1 MKQRFFKY
9 ALKPLL
15 LGFISFWHCVLI
27 SQAVNAQSSSVVTFT
42 PEKGLHITTADR
54 SMDFR
59 IGIRLQQML
68 YLTSPVNY
76 SDPIDGD
83 LIVRRARFQT
93 SGYVLNKKL
102 GYFIQ
107 FDMDKGNLR
116 LSNAEYR
123 WKPDRTLLIS
133 FGQLRPPA
141 GRQFQVIS
149 KNFQMVDRST
159 ISRFFAIG
167 YDQGVAVRK
176 TFFVSESFAFKVAG
190 GLTHGEGI
198 NETRSAGGLAYTARI
213 EVLPFGIFKN
223 SGDYSESDLT
233 HEEKPKLSI
242 GAAVYHNHDAYDRL
256 GGTMWSGKESNIQN
270 YYMDGVFK
278 YKGYSLIAEYISRHI
293 SGHGRLVMPTDQI
306 FYSILTEGH
315 GFSVQ
320 GGKVINEIIEPT
332 FRVSILNPL
341 DDVSTANNSFLQKD
355 KATIGL
361 NYFFNK
367 HAIKIQ
373 SELSIVSEDYAT
385 SGYETY
391 LEFLAQFSL
400 SF

>member
-1 MKQRFFKY
+1 MMKRFFKY
-9 ALKPLL
+9 AFKPVL
-15 LGFISFWHCVLI
+15 LGLIAFWCNVLI
-27 SQAVNAQSSSVVTFT
+27 SETPVAQSPPTVTFS
-42 PEKGLHITTADR
+42 PQKGLHITTADKN
-54 SMDFR
+54 MDFR

-68 YLTSPVNY
+68 YLTSPLNY
-76 SDPIDGD
+76 SDPVGGD

-93 SGYVLNKKL
+93 SGYILNKKL
-102 GYFIQ
+102 AYFIQ

-123 WKPDRTLLIS
+123 WKPNPTLLIS

-141 GRQFQVIS
+141 GRQFQTTS

-159 ISRFFAIG
+159 ISRFFAVG
-167 YDQGVAVRK
+167 YDQGVTLRK
-176 TFFVSESFAFKVAG
+176 TFLISENFAFKAAG

-198 NETRSAGGLAYTARI
+198 NETRTPGGLAYTARV
-213 EVLPFGIFKN
+213 EVLPFGIFKG
-223 SGDYSESDLT
+223 SGDYVESDLSYET
-233 HEEKPKLSI
+233 KPKLSI
-242 GAAVYHNHDAYDRL
+242 GAALYHNHDAYGRL
-256 GGTMWSGKESNIQN
+256 GSTMWNGKESNIQN
-270 YYMDGVFK
+270 YYIDGVFK
-278 YKGYSLIAEYISRHI
+278 YKGYSIVAEYISRHI
-293 SGHGRLVMPTDQI
+293 SGHGRLVMPTNQI

-320 GGKVINEIIEPT
+320 GGKVINSVLEPT
-332 FRVSILNPL
+332 FRISILNPL

-361 NYFFNK
+361 NYFFSK
-367 HAIKIQ
+367 HAIKMQ

-385 SGYETY
+385 SGNETY
-391 LEFLAQFSL
+391 LEFLIQFSL